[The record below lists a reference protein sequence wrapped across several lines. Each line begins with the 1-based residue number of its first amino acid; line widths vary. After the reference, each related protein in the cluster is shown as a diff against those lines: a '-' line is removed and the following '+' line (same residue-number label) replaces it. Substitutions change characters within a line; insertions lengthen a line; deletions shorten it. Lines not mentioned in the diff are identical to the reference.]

1 MEALNAFKRNEY
13 TGENRCTPCT
23 VVNAGIAV
31 ILAGA
36 VGVAAGTSVGI
47 VSFLGAL
54 ALIYF
59 RGYLLPGTPTLTKRY
74 LPASVLELFGKESVA
89 DRVSRSIDA
98 DTATEEQLVAIGA
111 LTDDEAPAL
120 TDSFATAWGAAIEG
134 IRFEDI
140 DESVLRTL
148 FGTDDVSR
156 HAATGAV
163 IDGNQSIRWI
173 SESALIAD
181 VAAGRLLAE
190 RGSGWET
197 LSPNDQIALLRSLR
211 LFIRVCPTC
220 DGSVDVTERT
230 VDPCCERP
238 HTLIEVACSDCE
250 TPLADDAVV
259 GIDDD
264 APGRLRAIRV

>member
-1 MEALNAFKRNEY
+1 MEALNGFKRDKY

-23 VVNAGIAV
+23 VVNVTLATIFAGVVAV
-31 ILAGA
+31 VVGA
-36 VGVAAGTSVGI
+36 SVGI
-47 VSFLGAL
+47 AFFLVAL

-74 LPASVLELFGKESVA
+74 LPASVLELFGKEPVGERA
-89 DRVSRSIDA
+89 ARSIDA
-98 DTATEEQLVAIGA
+98 DTATEEQLVAVGA
-111 LTDDEAPAL
+111 LTDDEAPVL
-120 TDSFATAWGAAIEG
+120 TDSFATAWETAIEG
-134 IRFEDI
+134 VRSEDI

-190 RGSGWET
+190 RDGGWET
-197 LSPNDQIALLRSLR
+197 LSPSDRIALLRSLR

-220 DGSVDVTERT
+220 DGSVDVAERT

-238 HTLIEVACSDCE
+238 HTLIEVVCSDCK

-264 APGRLRAIRV
+264 VPGRFRAIRA